1 MELDSGRSPIGG
13 AILVV
18 DPDPADRRF
27 VELGMGKTGRYQVES
42 AASAESALELL
53 RGHVVDLILT
63 EVELADTDAFQL
75 MKRVRARP
83 GGKELPIIFLTK
95 QKRGS
100 VLAAAL
106 QAGAVD
112 FIAKPFQLTELLARC
127 DAVIG
132 RQRERRMD
140 AVTRSYSLAGD
151 LGTVAFAD
159 LIHLLE
165 IGNRDGQLFFTT
177 EHGAGEI
184 KLQKGRVIDA
194 SFGSVQGENAF
205 YALMR
210 EERGRFEF
218 QPGAAAA
225 RTVRTI
231 TQPTTSLLM
240 EGARQLDMHRRE
252 RPAAAVVSEPVAAAP
267 AAAAAVASASATVV
281 ADDGELPPLPRPV
294 AASPDLVADLSTILA
309 DPFSLGEIRF
319 CNRGQLIELLTG
331 TESAQ
336 RAFGV
341 LVAPTL
347 AGVSLFA
354 GMAAPLGEADI
365 ASALEWDQRVLSLTV
380 NGANGAALDLV
391 LLDTAFPALVLDDM
405 RRGASFVCYAPP
417 QGDHL
422 GLPHHALGE
431 LVALLTR
438 LQPEVLSAF
447 GNATIGAC
455 VEQLTRSAGI
465 APRVLVEHRAIEDSG
480 TDLRRHLVEVLQLWG
495 RRTAGAR

>member
-1 MELDSGRSPIGG
+1 MDQDTRVDPIGG
-13 AILVV
+13 TTLVV

-27 VELGMGKTGRYQVES
+27 VELGMGKTGRYQVEC

-63 EVELADTDAFQL
+63 EVELADTDAFEL

-106 QAGAVD
+106 HAGAVD

-140 AVTRSYSLAGD
+140 AVKRSYSLAGD
-151 LGTVAFAD
+151 LGTVGFAD

-165 IGNRDGQLFFTT
+165 IGNREGHLFFTT
-177 EHGAGEI
+177 EHGAGDI
-184 KLQKGRVIDA
+184 LLHKGRVIDA
-194 SFGSVQGENAF
+194 SFGSLQGEAAF

-210 EERGRFEF
+210 QESGRFEF
-218 QPGAAAA
+218 QPGAVSPGS
-225 RTVRTI
+225 VRTI
-231 TQPTTSLLM
+231 TQPNTSLLM
-240 EGARQLDMHRRE
+240 EGARQLDMHRFA
-252 RPAAAVVSEPVAAAP
+252 RPTEPASVKPAMSPGTAGAAATAAADCGE
-267 AAAAAVASASATVV
+267 ASA
-281 ADDGELPPLPRPV
+281 LPRPV
-294 AASPDLVADLSTILA
+294 AASPALAAELSAVLE
-309 DPFSLGEIRF
+309 DPFSLGELRF
-319 CNRGQLIELLTG
+319 RNREQLIELLAG
-331 TESAQ
+331 PWSGP
-336 RAFGV
+336 RVFGV
-341 LVAPTL
+341 LVAPML

-391 LLDTAFPALVLDDM
+391 LLDASFPSFVLDDI

-417 QGDHL
+417 HGDHL

-431 LVALLTR
+431 LVGLLSR
-438 LQPEVLSAF
+438 LRPEVLSAL
-447 GNATIGAC
+447 GNATIGSC
-455 VEQLTRSAGI
+455 VEQLLHGAGMN
-465 APRVLVEHRAIEDSG
+465 PRTLFELRAIEDSG
-480 TDLRRHLVEVLQLWG
+480 TDLRRHLVDVLQLWG
-495 RRTAGAR
+495 RQEAGAR

>member
-1 MELDSGRSPIGG
+1 MEQSGGRNPIGG
-13 AILVV
+13 SILVV
-18 DPDPADRRF
+18 DADPADRRF

-42 AASAESALELL
+42 ASSAEAALELL
-53 RGHVVDLILT
+53 RGHVVDLMLT
-63 EVELADTDAFQL
+63 EVELGDSDAFQL
-75 MKRVRARP
+75 MKRIRARP
-83 GGKELPIIFLTK
+83 GGKELPVIFLTK
-95 QKRGS
+95 NKRGS

-184 KLQKGRVIDA
+184 KLQKGRVFDA

-218 QPGAAAA
+218 QPGTIPPRA
-225 RTVRTI
+225 VRTI
-231 TQPTTSLLM
+231 TLPTTSLLM
-240 EGARQLDMHRRE
+240 EGARQLDMHRRDS
-252 RPAAAVVSEPVAAAP
+252 AEPVR
-267 AAAAAVASASATVV
+267 AAAAAPGRPGAAVGEVCLLPTP
-281 ADDGELPPLPRPV
+281 DDEELPLLPRPV
-294 AASPDLVADLSTILA
+294 APTPDLVVDLRTILA
-309 DPFSLGEIRF
+309 DPFSLGAIRF
-319 CNRGQLIELLTG
+319 CNRAQLIELLTG
-331 TESAQ
+331 PDAAQ
-336 RAFGV
+336 RCLGI

-354 GMAAPLGEADI
+354 GMAAPLGEVDI
-365 ASALEWDQRVLSLTV
+365 ASALEWDQRVLLFSVDGT
-380 NGANGAALDLV
+380 NGAALDLV
-391 LLDTAFPALVLDDM
+391 LLDSAFPAMVLDDL

-431 LVALLTR
+431 LVTLLGR
-438 LQPEVLSAF
+438 LRPDVLSAF

-455 VEQLTRSAGI
+455 LDQLQRAAGI
-465 APRVLVEHRAIEDSG
+465 APRVLVEHRAIEDPA
-480 TDLRRHLVEVLQLWG
+480 TDFRQHLISVLELWG
-495 RRTAGAR
+495 GNEESAR